1 MGDQKNMFLAIVLS
15 VGVMI
20 VWYFLVMLPAE
31 QEQAAQQLRAR
42 QQQIARD
49 AAQLQ
54 QRQPGTAARRGA
66 APAVKAPVP
75 VRSLDAVLADPAAK
89 RVAIFTPSLK
99 GSISLTGAR
108 IDYLELRKIREAA
121 NPASPDVVMFSPP
134 GTAAPYY
141 VQYGWRADTRE
152 DLGLPDENTVWD
164 SQDTKLTPQSP
175 VTLTYDNG
183 KGLIF
188 RQKIEADENYLFTVT
203 QSVENKSGLPVA
215 LMPHA
220 VVVRQNKPKV
230 EGIYQFEGLVGFL
243 GAQKKQEITY
253 DKAIETQQ
261 KGEAVK
267 VFKETAGWIGFTDR
281 YWAAILVPDQTV
293 RYSAALAR
301 TAANGQMAFEAYY
314 TAASVDIAI
323 GAQAGA
329 KGYLFAG
336 AKKGGLIDEY
346 QQKLNIE
353 RFDLLI
359 DWGWLSFTKLPQ
371 GMFYLIDL
379 LYKWVGNF
387 GVAIILITVLIKLI
401 FYPLNHRSFASMS
414 KMKLLQPEMT
424 KLKERYPDD
433 KARQQQ
439 EMMALYKREKV
450 NPLSGC
456 IPVLLQIP
464 VFLALYNVLNV
475 SFEMRHAA
483 FFGWVHDLS
492 APDPT
497 WMFNLFGLLPFDAP
511 SFVPQ
516 FLLIGVW
523 PFLMGITM
531 FLQMRLS
538 PMPPDPIQ
546 QQVLTWMPLVF
557 TAMLA
562 SAPAGLVIYWT
573 WNNLL
578 SIIQQSVIMS
588 RHGTKIE
595 LFDNLGITKLLG
607 KDASAPVP
615 RAPQPQNDNKPRPNK
630 PKPRRKGA

>member
-1 MGDQKNMFLAIVLS
+1 MDDQKNMFLAIVLS
-15 VGVMI
+15 IAVMA
-20 VWYFLVMLPAE
+20 VWYFWVMLPAE
-31 QEQAAQQLRAR
+31 QAQQAQLRAR
-42 QQQIARD
+42 QQQIARE
-49 AAQLQ
+49 APPAQAG
-54 QRQPGTAARRGA
+54 QPGTAAPGA
-66 APAVKAPVP
+66 VTTPAMKAPVP
-75 VRSLDAVLADPAAK
+75 VRSLDAVLADPAVK
-89 RVAIFTPSLK
+89 RITIFGPSLK
-99 GSISLTGAR
+99 GSISLTGGR
-108 IDYLELRKIREAA
+108 IDYLELRNIRETVK
-121 NPASPDVVMFSPP
+121 PDSPDVVMLSPP
-134 GTAAPYY
+134 GTKDPYY
-141 VQYGWRADTRE
+141 VQYGWQTDARDVRLPDADT
-152 DLGLPDENTVWD
+152 VW
-164 SQDTKLTPQSP
+164 QTTDTKLTPQTP
-175 VTLTYDNG
+175 VTLTWDNG
-183 KGLIF
+183 AGLIF
-188 RQKIEADENYLFTVT
+188 HTKFELDENYLFTVS
-203 QSVENKSGLPVA
+203 QSVENKSDLPVA
-215 LMPHA
+215 LRPHA
-220 VVVRQNKPKV
+220 MAVRQNRPKV
-230 EGIYQFEGLVGFL
+230 EGVYQFEGLVGFL
-243 GAQKKQEITY
+243 GSQKKQEVTY
-253 DKAIETQQ
+253 DKVSEIQQ
-261 KGEAVK
+261 KAEAPK
-267 VFKETAGWIGFTDR
+267 AFNNELAGWLGFTDR
-281 YWAAILVPDQTV
+281 YWATILIPDQTV
-293 RYSAALAR
+293 RYSASMTR
-301 TAANGQMAFEAYY
+301 GSENGVAVFETHY
-314 TAASVDIAI
+314 TAAPLDVAK
-323 GAQAGA
+323 GAQAGTT
-329 KGYLFAG
+329 GHLFAG
-336 AKKGGLIDEY
+336 AKKNELIDKY
-346 QQKLNIE
+346 QEKLNAE

-371 GMFYLIDL
+371 TMFYLIDK
-379 LYKWVGNF
+379 LYKLVGNF

-456 IPVLLQIP
+456 VPVLLQIP

-511 SFVPQ
+511 SFMPQ

-546 QQVLTWMPLVF
+546 QQVLTWMPLMF

-607 KDASAPVP
+607 KDASAPSP